1 MSQYRFDVSV
11 DENIENASHDRVR
24 RSGRRV
30 VIAGAVATLVVVVIA
45 SAAVV
50 MPGSSQAPFASWR
63 AAPMEA
69 DSKLARDATTA
80 CLTGPATG
88 ARLVVQDQRGATAAL
103 LFLQGPD
110 LVTCVASR
118 GARGGVDA
126 VVSARSRIDWSLGRL
141 AVVTGIKNPAG
152 PGLRVIVG
160 TVPSD
165 TPFVKIRRADG
176 LDVTG
181 TVSQGYF
188 LAWWPSEAKAIA
200 IRAIDAFGRGIG
212 EISDLETSQP

>member
-69 DSKLARDATTA
+69 DSKLARDAATA
-80 CLTGPATG
+80 CLAGPATG
-88 ARLVVQDQRGATAAL
+88 ARWVVQDQRGAAAAL

-110 LVTCVASR
+110 LVTCVAGR

-141 AVVTGIKNPAG
+141 AV
-152 PGLRVIVG
+152 
-160 TVPSD
+160 
-165 TPFVKIRRADG
+165 
-176 LDVTG
+176 VTG